1 MWKIA
6 EVFEGS
12 IFPARLWSK
21 KEGKQVTAHASSG
34 CSKEKEKHKITEND
48 QTVWRE
54 RILKTFRLYYFFI
67 VVL

>member
-34 CSKEKEKHKITEND
+34 CSRQKEKHKITKMTKQFGE
-48 QTVWRE
+48 RE
-54 RILKTFRLYYFFI
+54 FWKLSGYITFS
-67 VVL
+67 